1 MATKITATELARNL
15 SDVLNRVRYK
25 GESFEVTRGGETIAE
40 IKATERKRATLQ
52 DFIDLMRNGPKPDP
66 EFWDDV
72 EQAHNEMNQP
82 LPMKSPWDTYST
94 RRCLSLWSDAAA
106 RSGCEDRQR

>member
-40 IKATERKRATLQ
+40 IKATEKKRFTMQ
-52 DFIDLMRNGPKPDP
+52 DWIDLWKTIPKPDP
-66 EFWDDV
+66 EYWDDV
-72 EQAHNEMNQP
+72 EQAHREMNQP
-82 LPMKSPWDTYST
+82 LPLKSPWD
-94 RRCLSLWSDAAA
+94 L
-106 RSGCEDRQR
+106 